1 MLIGTNGIVIDSQD
15 RVLLILRDDT
25 RTWAIPG
32 GALDPGELPN
42 NGVTREVQ
50 EETGISVTPS
60 QMVGLYHWSDRSE
73 EFLIL
78 VFSCRILGGEVARSE
93 ESLKVAFAPINSLPK
108 SVFSLHKERLERCLN
123 HVGVKPYWGEQS
135 LSPLM
140 IFWRK
145 IIGPLVYRSKDL
157 RRKLRGEPP
166 YQPPLPWIVGAF
178 VIIQNKSG
186 DILWVKRTDHD
197 IWNLPGGGGEKGE
210 APWTT
215 AIRETREET
224 GLSIDLT
231 GCTGVYV
238 KPASN
243 SMLFTFTAR
252 VEGGELTTGSESAD
266 FAYFRSGSEPDN
278 ALPKHVERVADAMS
292 HEDATL
298 FRIQDSPPGLEV
310 MNRKNHPRY

>member
-1 MLIGTNGIVIDSQD
+1 MFIGTNGIAIDSQD

-32 GALDPGELPN
+32 GALDPGELPTH
-42 NGVTREVQ
+42 GVTREVQ

-60 QMVGLYHWSDRSE
+60 QLVGLYHWSDGVE
-73 EFLIL
+73 DFLIL

-93 ESLKVAFAPINSLPK
+93 ESLKVAFAPVYSLPK
-108 SVFSLHKERLERCLN
+108 SVLSLHKERLDRYLN
-123 HVGVKPYWGEQS
+123 HDDVNLYWGEQS
-135 LSPLM
+135 LTSLM
-140 IFWRK
+140 LLWKK
-145 IIGPLVYRSKDL
+145 IVGPLVYRSKDL

-166 YQPPLPWIVGAF
+166 YVPPLPWIVGAF
-178 VIIQNKSG
+178 VIIRNNFG

-224 GLSIDLT
+224 GLGIALT
-231 GCTGVYV
+231 GCTGIYV

-252 VEGGELTTGSESAD
+252 VEGGALATGSESAG

-278 ALPKHVERVADAMS
+278 ALSIHVERVADAVI
-292 HEDATL
+292 HENETL
-298 FRIQDSPPGLEV
+298 FRIQDGPSGVEV
-310 MNRKNHPRY
+310 LTGINSL